1 MEILYFEKLSD
12 FWIFDFGKLRYNN
25 NNNNNDNNKKAGLLG
40 YPIRV
45 ILLVIFFGGKK
56 VGEKLGYY

>member
-1 MEILYFEKLSD
+1 MEPKKKIGPKKTPKSKKKWTLEK
-12 FWIFDFGKLRYNN
+12 NPE
-25 NNNNNDNNKKAGLLG
+25 KKHQKKYITFLG

-56 VGEKLGYY
+56 VGKKLGYY